1 MGILPTKSKR
11 IIDRLYAHG
20 FVLLSDQQ
28 PIVFCAVDWCE
39 IRNGSYEAWRLAL
52 ATAANTSKER
62 VLLSSIHQHDAPV
75 VDNDAARLLKQV
87 GLDNELFDQA
97 FHDRTIHRVA
107 ALLKQSLPEA
117 RPVTRIGVGKA
128 RVDRI
133 ASNRRVVSSKTG
145 RISFSRGS
153 SSGRVAEFAA
163 APVGSIDPDL
173 KTISFWNK
181 DQPLLAMHSYATHPM
196 SYYGKGEVS
205 SDFVGLA
212 RLKLQREDKT
222 VRQIYFSGCS
232 GDVTAGKFNNGS
244 PESRKVLT
252 QRLYTAMKTAWRK
265 QKFFPLEKVSFN
277 NEKIE
282 LPFHEKPSLKRKNLM
297 NALNDDSLSTEKR
310 ILAAMG
316 LASLNR
322 VQSRLAI
329 DLPSVDFGPVRV
341 ILFPG
346 ESFVGFQLLAQKMS
360 NDQTVFAIGYGECWP
375 GYIPTKS
382 AFADGFADSWL
393 WAGEGSEDVIRN
405 ALQKLIEQKQAD

>member
-1 MGILPTKSKR
+1 MIRKNRFLINSLLCVGFAIGVETAVSQQTHRFRVARFSADVTIPLNHRCMGILPTKSKR

-39 IRNGSYEAWRLAL
+39 IRNGSYEAWRSAL

-97 FHDRTIHRVA
+97 FHDRTLHRVA

-133 ASNRRVVSSKTG
+133 ASNRRIVSSQTG

-212 RLKLQREDKT
+212 R
-222 VRQIYFSGCS
+222 
-232 GDVTAGKFNNGS
+232 
-244 PESRKVLT
+244 
-252 QRLYTAMKTAWRK
+252 
-265 QKFFPLEKVSFN
+265 
-277 NEKIE
+277 
-282 LPFHEKPSLKRKNLM
+282 
-297 NALNDDSLSTEKR
+297 
-310 ILAAMG
+310 
-316 LASLNR
+316 
-322 VQSRLAI
+322 
-329 DLPSVDFGPVRV
+329 
-341 ILFPG
+341 
-346 ESFVGFQLLAQKMS
+346 
-360 NDQTVFAIGYGECWP
+360 
-375 GYIPTKS
+375 
-382 AFADGFADSWL
+382 
-393 WAGEGSEDVIRN
+393 
-405 ALQKLIEQKQAD
+405 